1 RTKFELESM
10 LLLRRLSGRV
20 ASFLTGLTLLAALT
34 GGALELYAKSPNE
47 LAEERWERAQALLA
61 DLNAVP
67 EMELGMEQY
76 KLVAD
81 TFKSVHRA
89 SPASGYCD
97 DALLGAANIYARMAS
112 RFGEDPYKKQ
122 AITAYKYVIS

>member
-1 RTKFELESM
+1 
-10 LLLRRLSGRV
+10 
-20 ASFLTGLTLLAALT
+20 
-34 GGALELYAKSPNE
+34 
-47 LAEERWERAQALLA
+47 
-61 DLNAVP
+61 
-67 EMELGMEQY
+67 EMELGLEQY

-97 DALLGAANIYARMAS
+97 DALLAAANIHARMAS

-122 AITAYKYVIS
+122 AIDAFRYVISQYPHSKRLDEAAEAIRKLEAGEPVFLAQPATAEEAIDDAPVKEDTVEISEAMDAEPLKA